1 MTYQPPNDLTGTAA
15 IVSGAS
21 RGIGRIYALALA
33 KAGAKVLATART
45 VEGDPDVIGSLAEL
59 VATAKAEGIEIS
71 ACKVDMMDRASIKAA
86 VATCIERYGRLDA
99 LVNNAVYSV
108 NSKFPALGIP
118 DEEWENAFR
127 INVIGNY
134 HFMEAAM
141 PHLEKDGGGAIVNLT
156 TLSARPSRI
165 GGRTHGFPTYGVTK
179 AALERLT
186 TYCGVEFAEQGV
198 CVNAISPGHA
208 EYYMRDGRQP
218 DIDYWGS
225 PMVHLAAQ
233 RMPGGFSG
241 EVVHTY
247 EYGTHWGPEFTQPP
261 QRDERLAK
269 MLSYAD
275 EPFGYFRQR

>member
-1 MTYQPPNDLTGTAA
+1 MTYQPPNDLTGTTA

-45 VEGDPDVIGSLAEL
+45 VEGDPEVIGSLAEL
-59 VATAKAEGIEIS
+59 VATAKEEGIEIS
-71 ACKVDMMDRASIKAA
+71 ACKVDMMDRSTIEQA

-99 LVNNAVYSV
+99 LVNNAVWSV
-108 NSKFPALGIP
+108 SGNFPPLGIS
-118 DEEWENAFR
+118 DEEWENSFR
-127 INVIGNY
+127 VNILGNY

-141 PHLEKDGGGAIVNLT
+141 PWLTKDGGGAIVNLT
-156 TLSARPSRI
+156 TLGARPSRA
-165 GGRTHGFPTYGVTK
+165 GAKAHGFPTYAVTK

-186 TYCGVEFAEQGV
+186 TYCGVEFPEQGV

-233 RMPGGFSG
+233 RMPEGFSG

-247 EYGTHWGPEFTQPP
+247 EYGTHWGPEFTEPP